1 MPINI
6 IITVALLLLTAF
18 ILSRIFTLPKNIW
31 LLFISQPLVMSAS
44 PIIVFIGGI
53 LSTKMASD
61 PSLATLP
68 ITLLILGVA
77 AGSIPAALLAKAK
90 GRKFAVYAG
99 LTCSLTAAI
108 IAIFATKMSS
118 FELFSFA
125 SLLFGV
131 GGAFTQQLRF
141 AAIESSVNVDDV
153 PKILSI
159 LMLSGVFAAFLGPE
173 IAVVGKEWLISPH
186 GYAGS
191 FSLLM
196 VLIICSMFIMMAFK
210 NPPINSDD
218 AVGEARPLSVIVKQP
233 IFLIAIC
240 TATIGFTLMSYLMTA
255 TPISMHHMQGH
266 SLQETK
272 WVIQSHIAAMYI
284 PSLFTPWLVKK
295 IKLKGLML
303 LGTLIYSVVAFIAF
317 SGHEVMHYWWALILL
332 GIGWNFLFLTGT
344 SLLPQSYHASERH
357 KVQATNDFILFGFQA
372 VASLLAGW
380 VLFNAGWH
388 WVVITSMPFILILF
402 CVIGF
407 YHKHQQTLQA
417 NENSHDIGDEK

>member
-6 IITVALLLLTAF
+6 LITVVLLLLTAF
-18 ILSRIFTLPKNIW
+18 ILSRIFTLPRNIW

-53 LSTKMASD
+53 LSSKMAKD

-68 ITLLILGVA
+68 LTLMILGVA
-77 AGSIPAALLAKAK
+77 AGSIPAAMLAKNK
-90 GRKFAVYAG
+90 GRKFAVYTG

-108 IAIFATKMSS
+108 IAVFAAKLAL
-118 FELFSFA
+118 FELFCFA
-125 SLLFGV
+125 SLLIGV
-131 GGAFTQQLRF
+131 GGAFGQQLRF
-141 AAIESSVNVDDV
+141 AAIESSLNSDDV

-173 IAVVGKEWLISPH
+173 VAVAGKDLLSSPY

-191 FSLLM
+191 FLLM
-196 VLIICSMFIMMAFK
+196 VGLTFCAMLIMLVFK
-210 NPPINSDD
+210 NPPTDD
-218 AVGEARPLSVIVKQP
+218 NEVVGAARPLSEIAKQP

-240 TATIGFTLMSYLMTA
+240 TATIGFALMSYLMTA

-266 SLQETK
+266 SLNETK
-272 WVIQSHIAAMYI
+272 WVIQSHIAAMYL
-284 PSLFTPWLVKK
+284 PSLFTPWLVKHL
-295 IKLKGLML
+295 KLKGLML
-303 LGTLIYSVVAFIAF
+303 IGTLIYTVVAFIAL

-372 VASLLAGW
+372 AASLLAGW

-388 WVVITSMPFILILF
+388 WVVITSLPFIVVLF
-402 CVIGF
+402 IVVGF
-407 YHKHQQTLQA
+407 YHKKSLSIKPET
-417 NENSHDIGDEK
+417 D

>member
-6 IITVALLLLTAF
+6 LITLALLLLTALV
-18 ILSRIFTLPKNIW
+18 LSRIFTLPRNIW

-53 LSTKMASD
+53 LSSKMASD

-68 ITLLILGVA
+68 LTLMILGVA
-77 AGSIPAALLAKAK
+77 AGSIPAAMLAKNK
-90 GRKFAVYAG
+90 GRKFAVYTG
-99 LTCSLTAAI
+99 LSCSLLASIT
-108 IAIFATKMSS
+108 AIFAARLAL
-118 FELFSFA
+118 FELFCFA
-125 SLLFGV
+125 SLLIGV
-131 GGAFTQQLRF
+131 GAAFGQQLRF
-141 AAIESSVNVDDV
+141 AAIESSLNSDDI

-173 IAVVGKEWLISPH
+173 IAVVGKNLLSSPY

-191 FSLLM
+191 FLLLVGLTLCAM
-196 VLIICSMFIMMAFK
+196 LIMLAFK
-210 NPPINSDD
+210 NPPINDSEV
-218 AVGEARPLSVIVKQP
+218 VGEARPLSEITTQP

-240 TATIGFTLMSYLMTA
+240 TATIGFALMSYLMTA

-266 SLQETK
+266 SLNETK
-272 WVIQSHIAAMYI
+272 WVIQSHIAAMYL
-284 PSLFTPWLVKK
+284 PSLFTPWLVKYL
-295 IKLKGLML
+295 KLKGLML
-303 LGTLIYSVVAFIAF
+303 IGTLIYAIVAFIAL

-372 VASLLAGW
+372 AASLLAGW
-380 VLFNAGWH
+380 VLFNAGWQ
-388 WVVITSMPFILILF
+388 WVVITSLPFIIVLF
-402 CVIGF
+402 VVIGF
-407 YHKHQQTLQA
+407 YHKHQKALQM
-417 NENSHDIGDEK
+417 NVKQ

>member
-1 MPINI
+1 MPLNI
-6 IITVALLLLTAF
+6 IITLALLLTTAF
-18 ILSRIFTLPKNIW
+18 ILSRIFTLPRNIW

-53 LSTKMASD
+53 LSSKMADD

-68 ITLLILGVA
+68 ITLMILGVA
-77 AGSIPAALLAKAK
+77 AGSIPAAMLAKIK
-90 GRKFAVYAG
+90 GRKFAVYVG
-99 LTCSLTAAI
+99 LSCSLTAVILAM
-108 IAIFATKMSS
+108 ASAKMAT

-125 SLLFGV
+125 SLLIGV

-141 AAIESSVNVDDV
+141 AAIESSLNPDDV

-173 IAVVGKEWLISPH
+173 VAVVGKDWLTSPH

-191 FSLLM
+191 FLL
-196 VLIICSMFIMMAFK
+196 LAAFIVAAMIMMMAFK
-210 NPPINSDD
+210 NPPINDD
-218 AVGEARPLSVIVKQP
+218 EIVGEARPLSVIAKQP
-233 IFLIAIC
+233 IFIIAIC
-240 TATIGFTLMSYLMTA
+240 TATIGFALMSYLMTA
-255 TPISMHHMQGH
+255 TPISMHHVQGH
-266 SLQETK
+266 SLNETK

-284 PSLFTPWLVKK
+284 PSLFTPLLVKYL
-295 IKLKGLML
+295 KLKGLMII
-303 LGTLIYSVVAFIAF
+303 GTLIYSLVAFIAL

-357 KVQATNDFILFGFQA
+357 KVQATNDFVLFGFQA
-372 VASLLAGW
+372 AASLLAGW

-388 WVVITSMPFILILF
+388 WVVITSLPFILVLF
-402 CVIGF
+402 TVIGF
-407 YHKHQQTLQA
+407 YHKHQKALQL
-417 NENSHDIGDEK
+417 KVKQ

>member
-6 IITVALLLLTAF
+6 LITVVLLLLTAF
-18 ILSRIFTLPKNIW
+18 ILSRIFTLPRNIW

-53 LSTKMASD
+53 LSSKMARD

-68 ITLLILGVA
+68 LTLMILGVA
-77 AGSIPAALLAKAK
+77 AGSIPAAMLAKNK
-90 GRKFAVYAG
+90 GRKFAVYTG

-108 IAIFATKMSS
+108 IAVFAAKLAL
-118 FELFSFA
+118 FELFCFA
-125 SLLFGV
+125 SLLIGV
-131 GGAFTQQLRF
+131 GGAFGQQLRF
-141 AAIESSVNVDDV
+141 AAIESSLNSDDV

-173 IAVVGKEWLISPH
+173 VAVAGKDLLSSPY

-191 FSLLM
+191 FLLM
-196 VLIICSMFIMMAFK
+196 VGLTFCAMLIMLAFK
-210 NPPINSDD
+210 NPPTDD
-218 AVGEARPLSVIVKQP
+218 NEVVGAARPLSEIAKQP

-240 TATIGFTLMSYLMTA
+240 TATIGFALMSYLMTA

-266 SLQETK
+266 SLNETK
-272 WVIQSHIAAMYI
+272 WVIQSHIAAMYL
-284 PSLFTPWLVKK
+284 PSLFTPWLVKHL
-295 IKLKGLML
+295 KLKGLML
-303 LGTLIYSVVAFIAF
+303 IGTLIYTVVAFIAL

-372 VASLLAGW
+372 AASLLAGW

-388 WVVITSMPFILILF
+388 WVVITSLPFIVVLF
-402 CVIGF
+402 IVVGF
-407 YHKHQQTLQA
+407 YHKKSLSIKPET
-417 NENSHDIGDEK
+417 D

>member
-6 IITVALLLLTAF
+6 LITIALLLLTAF
-18 ILSRIFTLPKNIW
+18 ILSRIFTLPRNIW

-53 LSTKMASD
+53 LSSKMASD

-68 ITLLILGVA
+68 LTLMILGVA
-77 AGSIPAALLAKAK
+77 AGSIPAAMLAKNK
-90 GRKFAVYAG
+90 GRKFAVYTG
-99 LTCSLTAAI
+99 LSCSLLASIT
-108 IAIFATKMSS
+108 AIFAAKLAL
-118 FELFSFA
+118 FELFCFS
-125 SLLFGV
+125 SLLIGV
-131 GGAFTQQLRF
+131 GGAFGQQLRF
-141 AAIESSVNVDDV
+141 AAIESSLNSDDV

-173 IAVVGKEWLISPH
+173 IAVVGKDLLSSPF

-191 FSLLM
+191 FLLLVGLTLCAM
-196 VLIICSMFIMMAFK
+196 LIMLLFK
-210 NPPINSDD
+210 NPPINDCE
-218 AVGEARPLSVIVKQP
+218 VIGEARPLSEIAKQP

-240 TATIGFTLMSYLMTA
+240 TATIGFALMSYLMTA

-266 SLQETK
+266 SLNETK
-272 WVIQSHIAAMYI
+272 WVIQSHIAAMYL
-284 PSLFTPWLVKK
+284 PSLFTPWLVKYL
-295 IKLKGLML
+295 KLKGLML
-303 LGTLIYSVVAFIAF
+303 IGTLIYTVVAFIAL

-357 KVQATNDFILFGFQA
+357 KVQATNDFVLFGFQA
-372 VASLLAGW
+372 AASLLAGW

-388 WVVITSMPFILILF
+388 WVVITSLPFIVVLF
-402 CVIGF
+402 IVASL
-407 YHKHQQTLQA
+407 YHKHQKALQV
-417 NENSHDIGDEK
+417 NTKQ